1 MELEKLMQTKKFLII
16 INLIRIGTFIMIGFL
31 ILYMI
36 KEVEAVKLLAYD
48 ACDICVSKSGCTCWC
63 IN

>member
-1 MELEKLMQTKKFLII
+1 MNLKKIMSNPQFQII
-16 INLIRIGTFIMIGFL
+16 LNLIRIGTFIMIGFL